1 MNDNA
6 VDDGR
11 QEIEKLLPWYVM
23 GTLVSADEAKVE
35 SYLARHP
42 DLSRQLDL
50 IRSEREQSVR
60 ANEALGSPSPAML
73 RHLLASLPARAR
85 RTRPVPGLAGFL
97 DLFRPATAGARW
109 AAIALGLVVLGEAAA
124 ITMLVVHDRTRTYQ
138 VASGP
143 PQGEGVVALIEF
155 SDTATAPAMA
165 RLLAEFDANIVDGPK
180 PGGVYK
186 IRIRTLDTSQS
197 AQSALFAK
205 LAERRDVIR
214 FVVPSSD

>member
-1 MNDNA
+1 
-6 VDDGR
+6 
-11 QEIEKLLPWYVM
+11 
-23 GTLVSADEAKVE
+23 
-35 SYLARHP
+35 LARHP

-50 IRSEREQSVR
+50 IRSERAQTVR

-165 RLLAEFDANIVDGPK
+165 RLLAEFDAHIVDGPK

-186 IRIRTLDTSQS
+186 IRIRTLDTSQ
-197 AQSALFAK
+197 
-205 LAERRDVIR
+205 
-214 FVVPSSD
+214 